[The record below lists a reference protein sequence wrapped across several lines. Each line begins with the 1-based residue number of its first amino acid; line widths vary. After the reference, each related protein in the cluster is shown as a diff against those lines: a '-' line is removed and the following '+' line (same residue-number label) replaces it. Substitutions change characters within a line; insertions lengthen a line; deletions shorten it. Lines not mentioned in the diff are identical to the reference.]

1 MAVVPRRRTAC
12 HSRER
17 DGSASLTRVQAK
29 EARLLIR
36 FWLHR
41 CAIHVAGLIDH
52 CVVALGLLVALVGL
66 LGALV
71 GLLGALGLLGARRLR
86 WCGAA
91 VLRWCCC
98 AVVGAPAP
106 RPPQR
111 RPHAAPTPLLWPF
124 LWRGLR
130 RLLRWLR
137 LCPLLGRREGRRLRL
152 LARLLRWLWLRPQEM
167 IRRREGRRLR
177 LLLQRLRPRQ
187 RLLWWLRLLG
197 LLVGLKFYALIRSL
211 QAFD

>member
-1 MAVVPRRRTAC
+1 MLRCEADCPTPLSHGSRAPKANRLPQPRAGWVGQPHTSAGK
-12 HSRER
+12 
-17 DGSASLTRVQAK
+17 GSPPPI
-29 EARLLIR
+29 LIR

-71 GLLGALGLLGARRLR
+71 GLLSALGLLGARRLR
-86 WCGAA
+86 WRGAA

-152 LARLLRWLWLRPQEM
+152 LARPQLRLRRLRPRRLLRWLRLRPQEM
-167 IRRREGRRLR
+167 IRRREEGRLR
-177 LLLQRLRPRQ
+177 LLLQ
-187 RLLWWLRLLG
+187 
-197 LLVGLKFYALIRSL
+197 
-211 QAFD
+211 